1 MTTTTAPFRLWRSP
15 RYLTWLAGDTGKG
28 LAATLASFAIPL
40 LALTITGDPAQAG
53 IIGAIGMALRVVTT
67 LAGGVLADRHR
78 RLVLMAIGGAI
89 GVVLSAAFA
98 LLSATDALTFG
109 GLLVVSALLAV
120 RGGLFDVAG
129 ESALKEVVP
138 DEAIG
143 RAQAANQGR
152 DAVLNLVGG
161 PLGGA
166 LLAIGGWAV
175 GVAMTAAHLAAAGAA
190 FVLSLGESAQR
201 RGVRAAAREES
212 NGPDSGGDAAHERG
226 QDAAAPAS
234 IPPRNAASELR
245 EAFAWLFARA
255 DLRGVVVISTIINLG
270 FNAAL
275 TTVIYGLQ
283 QQGSSPVAIGWVS
296 TGGGAAMLLGALVAP
311 MLVAR
316 VSAGV
321 LVVAGLAAAAAGAA
335 GLSLVQ
341 APVAVAA
348 VLAASVLLLP
358 ALNAALL
365 GYFMV
370 AVPGPL
376 LGRANSVI
384 SVLGMGAMPLA
395 PLIAGFGLAWVGR
408 TTTVLVCA
416 ALCVVALALAVGNR
430 ALRALPVE
438 SGWVAHAAQFPV
450 R

>member
-1 MTTTTAPFRLWRSP
+1 MTPTTAPLRLWRSP
-15 RYLTWLAGDTGKG
+15 RYLAWLAGDTGKG
-28 LAATLASFAIPL
+28 LAAALASFAIPL
-40 LALTITGDPAQAG
+40 LALMITGDPAQAG
-53 IIGAIGMALRVVTT
+53 TIGAIGMALRVATT

-78 RLVLMAIGGAI
+78 RLVLMALGGAI

-98 LLSATDALTFG
+98 LLAASDALTFG
-109 GLLVVSALLAV
+109 SLLVVNALLAV
-120 RGGLFDVAG
+120 RGGIFDVAG
-129 ESALKEVVP
+129 ESALKQVVP

-152 DAVLNLVGG
+152 DAVLQLVGG

-175 GVAMTAAHLAAAGAA
+175 GVVMTAAHLVAAGTGFALA
-190 FVLSLGESAQR
+190 RGESAPR
-201 RGVRAAAREES
+201 RDAEAAEREEPI
-212 NGPDSGGDAAHERG
+212 GADTGMR
-226 QDAAAPAS
+226 QDAEAPAS
-234 IPPRNAASELR
+234 VPSRSAVSELR
-245 EAFAWLFARA
+245 EAFAWLFARV
-255 DLRGVVVISTIINLG
+255 DVRGVVVISTIINLG

-283 QQGSSPVAIGWVS
+283 QQGSSPVTIGWVS
-296 TGGGAAMLLGALVAP
+296 TGGGAAMLLGAIVAP

-321 LVVAGLAAAAAGAA
+321 LVVTGLAAAAAGAA

-348 VLAASVLLLP
+348 VLAASVFLVP

-395 PLIAGFGLAWVGR
+395 PLIAGFGLAWAGR
-408 TTTVLVCA
+408 TATVLVCA

-438 SGWVAHAAQFPV
+438 SGWVAHAARFQA